1 MCNLKKLIGWRDK
14 SRRMLVYATDM
25 AFHHGGDG
33 WVCQRRE
40 QRIFSIL
47 NLLCHSFT
55 QNSLLLSLPNHYFY
69 EHLLILQYKCT
80 FFFRYPISLI

>member
-1 MCNLKKLIGWRDK
+1 MFNLKKLIGWRDK

-33 WVCQRRE
+33 WVCHRRE

-47 NLLCHSFT
+47 NLLCHSFIQRT
-55 QNSLLLSLPNHYFY
+55 FCYYHYQINIFMNTY
-69 EHLLILQYKCT
+69 
-80 FFFRYPISLI
+80 